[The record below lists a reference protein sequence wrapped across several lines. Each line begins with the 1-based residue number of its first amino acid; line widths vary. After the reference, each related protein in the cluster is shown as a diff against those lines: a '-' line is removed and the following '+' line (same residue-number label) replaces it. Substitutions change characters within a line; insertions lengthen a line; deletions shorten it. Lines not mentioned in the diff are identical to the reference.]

1 MKNLTESEKI
11 EIMAKALIKIMQ
23 LPSYREDEA
32 HAMAFDALKK
42 SGFMDN
48 DSGSDKK

>member
-32 HAMAFDALKK
+32 HAMAFNALK
-42 SGFMDN
+42 SCGFMDN
-48 DSGSDKK
+48 DSGSDK

>member
-11 EIMAKALIKIMQ
+11 EIMAKALIKILQ

-32 HAMAFDALKK
+32 PGMAFNALKE
-42 SGFMDN
+42 SGFMD
-48 DSGSDKK
+48 SETLGEQK